1 MNSKGKGAYLLYVTA
16 FWMKFDIAKIVIIF
30 QRTTMKKTITI
41 LCLILIFFLIY
52 FLQANFFTWFNI
64 AGIMPNLYVILVLF
78 MGLFMKRKLGVVF
91 GFAFGLYLDIILG
104 KTVGISAFALGAIG
118 LIGEILSKN
127 FSKDSRF
134 IVTLMVIIT
143 TAIYETVLYIFTM
156 LRTEGTIE
164 ILAFSKILLVELV
177 FNTLI
182 TIIIY
187 PLIKKAGYYVENL
200 FDDKFILTRYF

>member
-1 MNSKGKGAYLLYVTA
+1 
-16 FWMKFDIAKIVIIF
+16 
-30 QRTTMKKTITI
+30 MKKTISI
-41 LCLILIFFLIY
+41 ICLILVFFLLY
-52 FLQANFFTWFNI
+52 FLQSNVFTWFNI

-78 MGLFMKRKLGVVF
+78 IGLFMKRKLGLVF

-104 KTVGISAFALGAIG
+104 KTVGISAIALGIIG

-127 FSKDSRF
+127 FSKDSRL

-143 TAIYETVLYIFTM
+143 TALYETILYIFTM
-156 LRTEGTIE
+156 LRTDGVIE
-164 ILAFSKILLVELV
+164 ILAFSKILLVELI